1 MRSTVV
7 LNACSRRK
15 VRAPSV
21 AMHKPWT
28 LQRESLCSSHAGA
41 ISSLAMCD
49 CPKAAPQAA
58 CACALHSLSRSPVM
72 VATASFT
79 RDRLSGDGASRRD
92 RALRP
97 PPLRAGS
104 GTPPVEKWDPP
115 VRWDRGERGRSHV
128 TGRHYVSRHTGCRKA
143 RSRKIAIMSQ
153 ECREM
158 SQECQMS
165 WRVAQDR

>member
-79 RDRLSGDGASRRD
+79 RDRLSGTELVGEIARC
-92 RALRP
+92 ALHRCA
-97 PPLRAGS
+97 LAVARHRWRN
-104 GTPPVEKWDPP
+104 GTPQSGGI
-115 VRWDRGERGRSHV
+115 GERGRSHV